1 MDAKT
6 YIYEVYTSHL
16 DSGQQVMVQIFRDP
30 LDGRVLHSPLAFK
43 DITDSWGVPYQLEK
57 K

>member
-6 YIYEVYTSHL
+6 YIYEVYTSNL
-16 DSGQQVMVQIFRDP
+16 DSGQQVMVQIFRYP
-30 LDGRVLHSPLAFK
+30 LNGRVLHSQLAFK
-43 DITDSWGVPYQLEK
+43 DASGSWGVPYQLEK

>member
-30 LDGRVLHSPLAFK
+30 LNGRVLHSQLAFK
-43 DITDSWGVPYQLEK
+43 DAAGSWGVPYQLEK

>member
-1 MDAKT
+1 
-6 YIYEVYTSHL
+6 
-16 DSGQQVMVQIFRDP
+16 
-30 LDGRVLHSPLAFK
+30 VLHSQLAFK

>member
-6 YIYEVYTSHL
+6 YTYEVFITHL
-16 DSGQQVMVQIFRDP
+16 DTGQQVMVQIFRDP
-30 LDGRVLHSPLAFK
+30 LDGRVLHSQLAFK
-43 DITDSWGVPYQLEK
+43 DASDSWGIPYQLEK